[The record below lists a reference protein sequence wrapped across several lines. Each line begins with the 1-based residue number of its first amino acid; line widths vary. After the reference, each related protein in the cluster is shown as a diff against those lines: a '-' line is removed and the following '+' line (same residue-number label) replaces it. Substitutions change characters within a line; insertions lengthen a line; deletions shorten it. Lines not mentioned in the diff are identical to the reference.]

1 MNNLLLAANN
11 FTLNLE
17 AIGILLGILVSVT
30 ILLGLL
36 IQFANRINKLEHN
49 LQYLKQE
56 ILEHSNL
63 EGHKILI
70 DKLGS
75 TDFNL
80 LRIEKAFDLHVQDYI
95 SRKEFIHF
103 MIGQLDQ
110 KIDHKFER
118 LNTSVKDTE
127 KFLQK
132 TVGFRVR
139 SHFDDR
145 DGQEN
150 I

>member
-1 MNNLLLAANN
+1 MTILAAANS

-17 AIGILLGILVSVT
+17 AISILLGILVSIT

-36 IQFANRINKLEHN
+36 IQYANKINKLEHN

-63 EGHKILI
+63 EGHKVLT
-70 DKLGS
+70 DKLNNNNA
-75 TDFNL
+75 NL
-80 LRIEKAFDLHVQDYI
+80 SRVEKALDLHVQEYI
-95 SRKEFIHF
+95 NRKEFIHF

-110 KIDHKFER
+110 KIDHKFTR
-118 LNTSVKDTE
+118 LQNSMKDTE

-132 TVGFRVR
+132 SAGFKVR
-139 SHFDDR
+139 DYFDDE
-145 DGQEN
+145 QEN
-150 I
+150 K